1 MAHKLVKHDGPSAKG
16 GNSEQLKS
24 ALASS
29 MSKFAHGAAIAPTIV
44 KVSEPGKHT
53 HTHTKE
59 TGPATSR
66 VERIIGPATTRIE
79 KTIDRLPAGL
89 SSDME
94 SINRVLAPHGR
105 RDEPPAAGRA
115 MQLIKAQQAAESG
128 KAKPTAELA
137 QITQLI
143 RDGGHKA
150 VAGVPPERVREI
162 LQNTTKT
169 VQLPGQP
176 SDPDVRL
183 INQKF
188 EGPLHLAHKTIDR
201 SDTGIRTGRATA
213 PTEKPPTESRSVN
226 DSQVINKLVNMVD
239 TNETTHVGM
248 AEQEAKSSG
257 GTVVGVGGIRPV
269 TSPSPSIRGGLSEN
283 GFVLPASPR
292 HHSIKSLD
300 AQSEPSPMHPSI
312 RLLNDQSA
320 PSPVHHSIKSPDI
333 PSEPKPAPAA
343 PALVGVGSQLAGVRG
358 ADRVLAGPGAVN
370 KAPGALAGGD
380 NWRVAS
386 APVLPHNASEPSVS
400 GRAPEV
406 MRSNSSKGG
415 GSSDRKRIEGTLKL
429 IGMAGQP
436 IGEAQISATEM

>member
-1 MAHKLVKHDGPSAKG
+1 MARKLVKHDGPSAKG

-44 KVSEPGKHT
+44 KVPEPGKHT

-66 VERIIGPATTRIE
+66 IERIVGPATTRIE
-79 KTIDRLPAGL
+79 KTIERLPAGL

-94 SINRVLAPHGR
+94 SVNRVLAPHGR

-188 EGPLHLAHKTIDR
+188 EGPLHLAHKTVDR
-201 SDTGIRTGRATA
+201 SDAGIRTGRATA
-213 PTEKPPTESRSVN
+213 PAEKPPTESRSVN

-248 AEQEAKSSG
+248 AEQEARSSG

-283 GFVLPASPR
+283 GFALPASPR
-292 HHSIKSLD
+292 
-300 AQSEPSPMHPSI
+300 HPSI

-320 PSPVHHSIKSPDI
+320 PSPAHHSIKSPDM
-333 PSEPKPAPAA
+333 PSEPKPTPAAPTA
-343 PALVGVGSQLAGVRG
+343 PALVGVGSQLASVRG
-358 ADRVLAGPGAVN
+358 ADRVLADPGAVN

-380 NWRVAS
+380 NLRVAS

-406 MRSNSSKGG
+406 IRSNSSKGG